1 MISLIKKKG
10 ANPQTKEVMTRER
23 AAATTPEEVVV
34 TTMIPSA
41 VVLPWTSS
49 F

>member
-23 AAATTPEEVVV
+23 AAVIRPEVVV
-34 TTMIPSA
+34 TITA
-41 VVLPWTSS
+41 VVLPWTS
-49 F
+49 FL